1 MHDFYKENLY
11 SESKKRRRE
20 VFFRD
25 IMIKSLAEKMKGGG
39 SIMLKYKN
47 ILVPYDGSDHAKEA
61 LAQAVALAANGDGTK
76 LYIASVC
83 NMVSA
88 MSNFDQVS
96 IAEGCLTSKLSE
108 DLEEQCK
115 NDLKEAVGS
124 VPEGIPYEKLFEIG
138 SPGPVLLNM
147 AEEKKCDLIV
157 MGSRGLG
164 PLKGIFMGSVSSYIV
179 SRGKCP
185 VLIVK

>member
-1 MHDFYKENLY
+1 
-11 SESKKRRRE
+11 
-20 VFFRD
+20 
-25 IMIKSLAEKMKGGG
+25 
-39 SIMLKYKN
+39 MLKYKK
-47 ILVPYDGSDHAKEA
+47 ILVPYDGSDHAKKA
-61 LAQAVALAANGDGTK
+61 LLHAIDLAKAGDGTT

-96 IAEGCLTSKLSE
+96 IAEGCLTTKLSE

-115 NDLKEAVGS
+115 DDLKEAAAM
-124 VPEGIPYEKLFEIG
+124 IPKGVAHEELYEVG

-147 AEEKKCDLIV
+147 AEEKGCDLVV

-164 PLKGIFMGSVSSYIV
+164 VVKGVLLGSVSQYIV
-179 SRGKCP
+179 EQSKCP
-185 VLIVK
+185 VLVVK

>member
-1 MHDFYKENLY
+1 
-11 SESKKRRRE
+11 
-20 VFFRD
+20 
-25 IMIKSLAEKMKGGG
+25 
-39 SIMLKYKN
+39 MLKYKN
-47 ILVPYDGSDHAKEA
+47 ILVPYDGSAHAKKA
-61 LAQAVALAANGDGTK
+61 MAQAADLAAAGEGTK
-76 LYIASVC
+76 LYIVSVC

-108 DLEEQCK
+108 DLEAQCRR
-115 NDLKEAVGS
+115 DLKEAEDKG
-124 VPEGIPYEKLFEIG
+124 
-138 SPGPVLLNM
+138 
-147 AEEKKCDLIV
+147 CDLIV

-179 SRGKCP
+179 SRGKYP

>member
-1 MHDFYKENLY
+1 MLQYK
-11 SESKKRRRE
+11 K
-20 VFFRD
+20 
-25 IMIKSLAEKMKGGG
+25 
-39 SIMLKYKN
+39 
-47 ILVPYDGSDHAKEA
+47 ILVPFDGSDHAKKALIQAAAIAEA
-61 LAQAVALAANGDGTK
+61 SDHAK

-96 IAEGCLTSKLSE
+96 IAEGCLTTKLTE
-108 DLEEQCK
+108 DLEAQCK
-115 NDLKEAVGS
+115 EDLAEAIKM
-124 VPEGIPYEKLFEIG
+124 VPSGVEYETLYEVG

-147 AEEKKCDLIV
+147 AEEQKCDLVV

-164 PLKGIFMGSVSSYIV
+164 PLKGIFMGSVSSYLV
-179 SRGKCP
+179 SRAKCP